1 MRMRSF
7 VTALIVLM
15 TVWFMFLI
23 QFNQEIIKV
32 HLTPSKY
39 FEVTTSFFFLLS
51 ATVGVVAVVLFYA
64 VRDFKLYLG
73 ERTGQRDNKQQ
84 SKVQDLY
91 AKGVN
96 SLVAKRTSDAT
107 TYFQKVLDV
116 DGNHVDTLIK
126 LGLAQ
131 LRQKNYKEAIRLHQ
145 KALSLDSENQEVKF
159 ALAADYEE
167 AKQFDDSIK
176 LYQEILE
183 KDASNLTAVIKV
195 RDLYLVLQRWE
206 ELYQTQGKLQINSL
220 SPDEQEAEQRRQ
232 VGFTYEYGRSL
243 LEGGELE
250 QAKKILRGVI
260 KLNKDF
266 IPAYLA
272 LGEVFLE
279 EEKSKEAVDFWEKAY
294 KQTSSVLLLHR
305 LEDFYLAQGEPGK
318 AIEVYTQAVNAKPD
332 DSALKFFLGKVYY
345 RVEMID
351 EAFDVLSSVDWGDQE
366 LPDVHKL
373 LGNIYLRKGSLGLA
387 ASEFKKALGF
397 RKQLVIPYVCSSCG
411 DKTTDWSGRCQNCGR
426 WNTYGVNLEVSC

>member
-1 MRMRSF
+1 MRSF
-7 VTALIVLM
+7 GTALIILV
-15 TVWFMFLI
+15 TVWFMFLV
-23 QFNQEIIKV
+23 QFNQEVVKI

-64 VRDFKLYLG
+64 IRDFKLYLG
-73 ERTGQRDNKQQ
+73 DRTDQRDHKQQ

-91 AKGVN
+91 DKGVN

-131 LRQKNYKEAIRLHQ
+131 LRQKNHKEAIRLHQ

-167 AKQFDDSIK
+167 AKQYDESIK

-183 KDASNLTAVIKV
+183 KDASNLMAVIKV

-206 ELYQTQGKLQINSL
+206 ELYATQEKLKINSL

-243 LEGGELE
+243 LEQGDLE
-250 QAKKILRGVI
+250 QAKKILRGLI
-260 KLNKDF
+260 KVNKDF

-279 EEKSKEAVDFWEKAY
+279 EGKSKEAADFWEKAY

-318 AIEVYTQAVNAKPD
+318 AIEVYTQAVNAKPG
-332 DSALKFFLGKVYY
+332 DSTLKFFLGKVYY

-351 EAFDVLSSVDWGDQE
+351 DAFDVLSSVDWGDQE

-397 RKQLVIPYVCSSCG
+397 RKQIVIPYVCSSCG